1 MGELDS
7 TVKSSAEVY
16 FDETQVVVVTL
27 KSWARRPGV
36 RNVESI
42 SMISSNEALGCAAR
56 HAWDSR
62 EWFPERDDE
71 AVAESWERLA
81 RLFEEAD
88 RSKIRRVVLTR
99 SDQLYVVPSEWKGDT
114 RAYIQSAVL
123 ALSHDASDEELGA
136 AIRRAMELTVS

>member
-7 TVKSSAEVY
+7 TVKASAEVY
-16 FDETQVVVVTL
+16 FDEIQVVVVTL
-27 KSWARRPGV
+27 RSWARRPGV
-36 RNVESI
+36 RNVERLSLVA
-42 SMISSNEALGCAAR
+42 SNEALGCAAR
-56 HAWDSR
+56 HAWDYR

-81 RLFEEAD
+81 RLFDEAN
-88 RSKIRRVVLTR
+88 RSKVRRVVLTR

-114 RAYIQSAVL
+114 RSYIQSAVL
-123 ALSHDASDEELGA
+123 ALSLDASDEELGA